1 MSSAAEAE
9 LGALYINARR
19 QYHNDT
25 FSMNWDIHNL
35 QLPYKLTTPQ
45 PLGGHQHHP
54 TQAHQ
59 SNGHAFSLAPFF
71 APIGAGTTNLAD
83 YVTKHHPAIH
93 HQAVSHI
100 YLSTPLKLLLLQH
113 KAHNILKSATLAP
126 PPQQAP
132 YMTHSSTLRPAP
144 PKYLCYRQEPP
155 PQPQSKHSSSSMYV
169 RPPTQST
176 LYQTFTKHYSV
187 VANSLAPTTQPCTTN
202 TKSTSTTPPLST
214 SPSAQSSLAIDA
226 HAQASGEFHSVP
238 SLIEQSIRYLH
249 AAAGFPTKSTW
260 LAAIRK
266 GNYSTWPLI
275 TVKNVHKH
283 FPQSEETQQGHMR
296 NQRQGTR
303 STKQALPQA
312 EPRTPLP
319 QLHDIFIRTYD
330 THGTLY
336 TDQTGKFPHLSS
348 QGNRYQMILYHV
360 DSNSIWAEPTKNKTE
375 GELILARNRA
385 LQRMKACG
393 IQPTRQ
399 VLDNEISAAYKL
411 AITASGMTYQL
422 VPPGD
427 HRRNI
432 AEKAIQTWK
441 DHFIAVISGTGAKF
455 PLHLWCQLLPQ
466 MERQLCLL
474 RQSNAYPTFPP
485 IRISTAIMTTTHT
498 LSSPGHGSPC
508 PRQTPPPQIFCPTLH
523 QGYITN
529 PSVTPADAI
538 IAAAANLSHL
548 LTNNLQAHHNNKVNQ
563 SDLTRLQILIQPSPP
578 PQHNAT
584 HYQQHSPNATRPSS
598 PAAVSDYD
606 SDSSD
611 SDDESITIPH
621 LVPRLPLQPP
631 RVSPQQTMTPRPRVS
646 APPSSPAYNTRSRAL
661 TITQETILHLLH
673 NTRTPLTPRRAAT
686 RQFPREALSAILDT
700 DTGELL
706 EYHHLIKNPKY
717 STIWKNAYG
726 KELGRLAQGIPG
738 TVKGTNTIVFIAY
751 NEIPPQRRKDV
762 TYGCIV
768 ANYRPEKDDPY
779 RIRLTVGGNRITYP
793 GHCGTPTADMLTTK
807 ILLNSHLLQTL
818 NEHYETSQD
827 WKGERYLGL
836 TIAWDYTLQQVQLSM
851 PVYCKKAGHR
861 FHHPVPI
868 KPQHQP
874 YPHTPRTYCAKQ
886 QFVDTADDSAL
897 LSNTDKTFVQ
907 EVIGVFLY
915 YARAV
920 DCTMLPALGSL
931 ATQQSA
937 PTQNTM
943 SKIHQFLD
951 YAMTHPDAM
960 ITYRASNMIL
970 AVHSDAS
977 YLSET
982 KACSRAGGHFFLSE
996 DDPSPRNNGA
1006 ILTLAQIIKPVM
1018 SSAAEAELGALYIN
1032 ARETIPQRHLLNELG
1047 HPQPPT
1053 PIQIDNSTALGVVTN
1068 IIQPKRTKAMDMRF
1082 HWLRCRENQK
1092 QFCTYW
1098 RTGTTNLADYVTK
1111 HHPAIHHQAVRHIY
1125 LLTPTKLLLL
1135 RNKAHNILKVATT
1148 LPTLTPHACAA

>member
-1 MSSAAEAE
+1 
-9 LGALYINARR
+9 
-19 QYHNDT
+19 
-25 FSMNWDIHNL
+25 
-35 QLPYKLTTPQ
+35 
-45 PLGGHQHHP
+45 
-54 TQAHQ
+54 
-59 SNGHAFSLAPFF
+59 
-71 APIGAGTTNLAD
+71 
-83 YVTKHHPAIH
+83 
-93 HQAVSHI
+93 
-100 YLSTPLKLLLLQH
+100 
-113 KAHNILKSATLAP
+113 
-126 PPQQAP
+126 
-132 YMTHSSTLRPAP
+132 
-144 PKYLCYRQEPP
+144 
-155 PQPQSKHSSSSMYV
+155 
-169 RPPTQST
+169 
-176 LYQTFTKHYSV
+176 
-187 VANSLAPTTQPCTTN
+187 
-202 TKSTSTTPPLST
+202 
-214 SPSAQSSLAIDA
+214 
-226 HAQASGEFHSVP
+226 
-238 SLIEQSIRYLH
+238 
-249 AAAGFPTKSTW
+249 
-260 LAAIRK
+260 
-266 GNYSTWPLI
+266 
-275 TVKNVHKH
+275 
-283 FPQSEETQQGHMR
+283 MR

-319 QLHDIFIRTYD
+319 QLHAIFIRTYD
-330 THGTLY
+330 THSTLY

-422 VPPGD
+422 VPPDDD

-441 DHFIAVISGTGAKF
+441 DHFIAVISGTDAKF

-474 RQSNAYPTFPP
+474 WQSNAYPH
-485 IRISTAIMTTTHT
+485 ISSHTH
-498 LSSPGHGSPC
+498 LYSHHDYNAHPFVPLGMEAL
-508 PRQTPPPQIFCPTLH
+508 QIFCPTLH
-523 QGYITN
+523 Q
-529 PSVTPADAI
+529 
-538 IAAAANLSHL
+538 
-548 LTNNLQAHHNNKVNQ
+548 KVCH
-563 SDLTRLQILIQPSPP
+563 R
-578 PQHNAT
+578 
-584 HYQQHSPNATRPSS
+584 
-598 PAAVSDYD
+598 
-606 SDSSD
+606 DSSD
-611 SDDESITIPH
+611 SDDKTITIPH
-621 LVPRLPLQPP
+621 PVPRLPLQPP
-631 RVSPQQTMTPRPRVS
+631 RVSPQQTKTPLPRVS
-646 APPSSPAYNTRSRAL
+646 APPTSPGYNTRSRAHA
-661 TITQETILHLLH
+661 ITQETILHLLH
-673 NTRTPLTPRRAAT
+673 NTRTPLTPRSAAT
-686 RQFPREALSAILDT
+686 RQFPRDALSAILDT

-706 EYHHLIKNPKY
+706 EYRHLIKNPKY
-717 STIWKNAYG
+717 CTIWKNAYG
-726 KELGRLAQGIPG
+726 KELGRLARGIPG

-751 NEIPPQRRKDV
+751 NKIPPQRRKDV

-768 ANYRPEKDDPY
+768 ANYRPEKEDPY

-793 GHCGTPTADMLTTK
+793 GNCGTPTADMLTTK
-807 ILLNSHLLQTL
+807 ILLNSVISTKGARFMTIDIKDFYLNTPMVCPEYMRLKLSDIPDQIIKLYKLDKLVTTDGYVYVLIQKGMYGLPQAGIIAQQLLEKRLALKGYRQSSITPGFWKHDWRPISFTLCVDDFGVKYVGIKHTHHLLQTL

-827 WKGERYLGL
+827 WKG
-836 TIAWDYTLQQVQLSM
+836 
-851 PVYCKKAGHR
+851 YCKKAGHR

-874 YPHTPRTYCAKQ
+874 YPHTPRTYGAKQ
-886 QFVDTADDSAL
+886 QLVDTADDSAL
-897 LSNTDKTFVQ
+897 LSNTDKTFIQ

-943 SKIHQFLD
+943 SKVHQFLD

-970 AVHSDAS
+970 AVHSNAS

-982 KACSRAGGHFFLSE
+982 KARSRAGGHFFLSE

-1006 ILTLAQIIKPVM
+1006 ILNLAQIIKPVM

-1082 HWLRCRENQK
+1082 DWLSCRENQK
-1092 QFCTYW
+1092 QFRTYW
-1098 RTGTTNLADYVTK
+1098 RAGTTNLADYVTK
-1111 HHPAIHHQAVRHIY
+1111 HHPAIHHQAVCHIY
-1125 LLTPTKLLLL
+1125 LTTPTKLLDLQH
-1135 RNKAHNILKVATT
+1135 KAHNILKVATT